1 MQEKCSK
8 SYPRCISLLVSQQL
22 LPLCCQHIFCRKILP
37 RNGAGNK
44 FYSINVAF
52 INNTSLLFIFMEQY
66 RKCSPLHPN
75 HPSIALGCSGMFQLG
90 CLGWI
95 CWVRWDS
102 GEKKDYI
109 PSVPILPFP
118 RSYSSIA
125 LQMLLH
131 FNSTHT
137 LGVTQ
142 CIFIVTRKVAD
153 TPDTKGGS
161 SGRSFFSS

>member
-1 MQEKCSK
+1 MFATASESPQH
-8 SYPRCISLLVSQQL
+8 RAWLQWHVS
-22 LPLCCQHIFCRKILP
+22 
-37 RNGAGNK
+37 AG
-44 FYSINVAF
+44 V
-52 INNTSLLFIFMEQY
+52 
-66 RKCSPLHPN
+66 
-75 HPSIALGCSGMFQLG
+75 LGLDMLG
-90 CLGWI
+90 EMGF
-95 CWVRWDS
+95 RR
-102 GEKKDYI
+102 KKDYI